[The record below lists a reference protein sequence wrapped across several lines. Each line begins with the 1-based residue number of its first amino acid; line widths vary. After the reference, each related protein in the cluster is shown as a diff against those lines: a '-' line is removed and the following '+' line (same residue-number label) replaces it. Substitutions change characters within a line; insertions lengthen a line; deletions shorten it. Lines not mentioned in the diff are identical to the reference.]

1 MLAAAG
7 RSRTAPASV
16 RVVPSLG
23 MRTVAMSHLPGGRG
37 PSRVEPPPDFEQ
49 ELQDLDVTLGLG
61 QVFAPGIEA
70 VAADQDPVGARVS
83 FESRLHL
90 GGERVV
96 VLGVLEYGNP
106 LAMLVRPH
114 PGESLEHLV
123 AFDGEAAGGGV
134 GVGKD

>member
-1 MLAAAG
+1 MLAAAR

-37 PSRVEPPPDFEQ
+37 PRRVEPPPDFEQ

-61 QVFAPGIEA
+61 QVTTPGVEP

-83 FESRLHL
+83 LEGRLDL
-90 GGERVV
+90 GGGRFV
-96 VLGVLEYGNP
+96 VLGVLEDGGP
-106 LAMLVRPH
+106 LAMLVGRP
-114 PGESLEHLV
+114 
-123 AFDGEAAGGGV
+123 
-134 GVGKD
+134 